1 MVSKD
6 QEQMPMV
13 TQGYLDL
20 ASSSRNLMA
29 QMAYLTRLYFVS
41 VLSGYGNPEDVAD
54 KLYSLFGRLQERAE
68 PILGAPLSEEL
79 SNLLSLQ
86 AFYIMSLANALAVGN
101 QEEADYYTKLLYQNA
116 DDIAAHYVKMN
127 PFWDEMQWRTLLYN
141 YINLFIQDAV
151 ALSSHEFEK
160 ELDIFERML
169 LAALAMGD
177 YHADGLYQYMT
188 AHLTR

>member
-20 ASSSRNLMA
+20 ASSSRNFMA

-41 VLSGYGNPEDVAD
+41 VLSGYGDPEAVAN
-54 KLYSLFGRLQERAE
+54 KLYGLSGRLQERTE
-68 PILGAPLSEEL
+68 PTLGVPISEEL
-79 SNLLSLQ
+79 ASLLSLQ
-86 AFYIMSLANALAVGN
+86 SFYIMSLANALAAGN
-101 QEEADYYTKLLYQNA
+101 QEEADHYTKILYQNA
-116 DDIAAHYVKMN
+116 DDLAAHYAKMN

-188 AHLTR
+188 AYFAR